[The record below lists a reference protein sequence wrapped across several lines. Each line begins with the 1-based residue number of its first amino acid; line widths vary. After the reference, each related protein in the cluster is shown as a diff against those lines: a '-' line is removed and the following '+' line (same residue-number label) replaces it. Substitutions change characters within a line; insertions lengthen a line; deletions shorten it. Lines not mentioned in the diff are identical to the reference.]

1 MKVILLI
8 PISVS
13 GCGPVGRS
21 VAPETRD
28 PWFGSS
34 QSYQFFEQN
43 CVERIVTKRQGIVKK
58 LKIVKQNFL
67 LINHTVCSNK
77 NQ

>member
-43 CVERIVTKRQGIVKK
+43 CVERIVKK
-58 LKIVKQNFL
+58 DKE
-67 LINHTVCSNK
+67 
-77 NQ
+77 